1 MAATGHA
8 PTATEYIVHHL
19 THGAT
24 ATQKSI
30 IDFSVFNVDTIVFS
44 IAMMCLTL
52 LLLWLAARKATSG
65 VPGRFQAAVESL
77 VELVEEQSKSIV
89 HGDRTFIAPLALT
102 VFLWIILMNA
112 IDLIPVELLP
122 WIGNTALPW
131 LTGGAIHFDYMRP
144 LPTADLNGTLGMSL
158 SVLLL
163 MIYYGIK
170 IKGAG
175 GWVHELFTAPF
186 GAHPLLWPFNF
197 LLNLIEYAA
206 KAVSLG
212 MRLFGNMY
220 AGELLF
226 FLIAL
231 LGGTWGASKG
241 VGSIFS
247 WTLLVAAYVV
257 GIIWLLA
264 SGRGK
269 QSLLLLVL
277 GAVAFWLV
285 DGNHLLAVGHAFAG
299 LLWWLFHILIV
310 LLQAFIFMMLTL
322 VYIGQAH
329 EGH

>member
-1 MAATGHA
+1 MAASGHA

-19 THGAT
+19 THFSTGK
-24 ATQKSI
+24 QKSI
-30 IDFSVFNVDTIVFS
+30 IDFSVFNVDTIIFS
-44 IAMMCLTL
+44 L
-52 LLLWLAARKATSG
+52 LVLSSVLLVLWLVARKVTSG

-89 HGDRTFIAPLALT
+89 HGDRTFIAPLGLT
-102 VFLWIILMNA
+102 VFLWVVMMNA

-122 WIGNTALPW
+122 WIAHNVFHMEYL
-131 LTGGAIHFDYMRP
+131 RP
-144 LPTADLNGTLGMSL
+144 LPTADLNGTLGMAL
-158 SVLLL
+158 GVLTL
-163 MIYYGIK
+163 MIYYGVK
-170 IKGAG
+170 IKGFG

-197 LLNLIEYAA
+197 LLNLIEYAS
-206 KAVSLG
+206 KTVSLG

-231 LGGTWGASKG
+231 LGGYAAMNATG
-241 VGSIFS
+241 V
-247 WTLLVAAYVV
+247 LLTIGHVIAGTA
-257 GIIWLLA
+257 WL
-264 SGRGK
+264 
-269 QSLLLLVL
+269 
-277 GAVAFWLV
+277 
-285 DGNHLLAVGHAFAG
+285 
-299 LLWWLFHILIV
+299 LFHILIV